1 MIFIYELISNQPP
14 ILLLSSPTPVTPFPF
29 SPWLVVHRPEI
40 FSDKVTNRTEIESPS
55 ANQEEICDN
64 FNTEP
69 HFCFYHHHNN
79 CTHPIGF

>member
-1 MIFIYELISNQPP
+1 MILIYESISNQPP

-29 SPWLVVHRPEI
+29 SSGLVVHRPEI

-55 ANQEEICDN
+55 ANQEEICDK
-64 FNTEP
+64 FNMEP
-69 HFCFYHHHNN
+69 HFCFYHYHNN